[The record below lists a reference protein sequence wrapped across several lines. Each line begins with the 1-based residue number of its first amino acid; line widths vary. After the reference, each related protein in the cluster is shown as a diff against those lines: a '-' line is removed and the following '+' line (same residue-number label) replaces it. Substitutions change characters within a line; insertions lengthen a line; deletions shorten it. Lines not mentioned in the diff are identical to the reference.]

1 MWSGRIRE
9 SWENEVE
16 QILDDI
22 LGKANV
28 LRSKEMKSW
37 TCLLHNQGLNVTT
50 SLIRRQSTELYDS
63 LYIVEYH
70 LIV

>member
-37 TCLLHNQGLNVTT
+37 TRLLHNQGLNVTT